1 MQRLLKSGLDGVVCS
16 THEVPSIRKAAG
28 EDFLTVTPGIRM
40 GADSVDD
47 QVRVATPQLARE
59 YGSSAIVVGRS
70 ITKAKDPL
78 KAYYEMLQQWKGAY
92 YAMTKL
98 RKEIAK
104 QLIDIEAVSL
114 QPNDP
119 FTWASGI
126 KSPIYCDNRLTL
138 SYPKVRKEI
147 AKGLQHLIKT
157 YFANA
162 EVIAGTATAGIPHAA
177 WVSEALE
184 LPMCYVR
191 SKAKEHGQGNQIEG
205 KVTKGQKVVVIED
218 LISTGGSVFTA
229 VDALKAQGCEVL
241 GVVSIF
247 TYELEKRVSCLKK
260 RTSSLFFNRLLYAS
274 RGGKRSGIH

>member
-1 MQRLLKSGLDGVVCS
+1 M
-16 THEVPSIRKAAG
+16 
-28 EDFLTVTPGIRM
+28 
-40 GADSVDD
+40 
-47 QVRVATPQLARE
+47 
-59 YGSSAIVVGRS
+59 
-70 ITKAKDPL
+70 
-78 KAYYEMLQQWKGAY
+78 
-92 YAMTKL
+92 

-114 QPNDP
+114 QPNAP

-157 YFANA
+157 YFSNA

-247 TYELEKRVSCLKK
+247 TYELEKARQLFKEKELQVY
-260 RTSSLFFNRLLYAS
+260 SLTDYSTLVEAANEAGYIEEEAMDKLFKWRENPS
-274 RGGKRSGIH
+274 DPSWMN